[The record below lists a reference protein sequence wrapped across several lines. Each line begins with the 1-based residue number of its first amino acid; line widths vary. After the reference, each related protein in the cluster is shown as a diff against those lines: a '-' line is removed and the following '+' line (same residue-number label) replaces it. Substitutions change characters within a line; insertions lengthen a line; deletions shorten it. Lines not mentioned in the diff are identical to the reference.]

1 MNDWNQT
8 IIDEFRSNGGKVG
21 GPFEGSPIVL
31 LHTTGAK
38 SEQPRVNP
46 LMSMLDGDRW
56 IIFAPKAGAPTSLDW
71 YHNLVANPPVSI
83 EVGTDTVDVTATVAG
98 SFERDELHNRQ
109 AALYP
114 QFAEYEQKTTRK
126 IPVAILTRRG

>member
-56 IIFAPKAGAPTSLDW
+56 IIFAPKAGSGRPSGILKGI
-71 YHNLVANPPVSI
+71 S
-83 EVGTDTVDVTATVAG
+83 GTCRP
-98 SFERDELHNRQ
+98 SM
-109 AALYP
+109 
-114 QFAEYEQKTTRK
+114 
-126 IPVAILTRRG
+126 